1 MTWTAS
7 NQHDRFTYEK
17 WRALV
22 QTDGLLLPNYL
33 SYNDWVVAQL
43 DEWTSDVR
51 ALNDKLRRFETNG
64 QITIAGGLAA
74 AEVDEIVKA
83 VEQVKN
89 FAAFDTEKNDPHG
102 EHDFGSFEIDGQS
115 YMWKIDYYDL
125 AMENL
130 SENPADPKVTNRVL
144 TIFYAEDY

>member
-1 MTWTAS
+1 MNWTSS
-7 NQHDRFTYEK
+7 NEHERFKHKDWQY
-17 WRALV
+17 LV
-22 QTDGLLLPNYL
+22 QTEQLKL
-33 SYNDWVVAQL
+33 SYHDWVVAQV

-51 ALNDKLRRFETNG
+51 ALNDKLRRG
-64 QITIAGGLAA
+64 QTSGTIAIAGALANAEQEEILAA
-74 AEVDEIVKA
+74 AR
-83 VEQVKN
+83 QVMDY
-89 FAAFDTEKNDPHG
+89 AAFDPKDDPHN
-102 EHDFGSFEIDGQS
+102 EHDFGSFEIEGQR

>member
-7 NQHDRFTYEK
+7 NQHGRFTHEK
-17 WRALV
+17 WLALV
-22 QTDGLLLPNYL
+22 KTDGLLLPSYL

-51 ALNDKLRRFETNG
+51 ALNDKLRRLEASGEIF
-64 QITIAGGLAA
+64 IAGGLAN
-74 AEVDEIVKA
+74 AEADEIVKA

-89 FAAFDTEKNDPHG
+89 YAAFDAKDDPYG

-130 SENPADPKVTNRVL
+130 SENPADPKVTHRVL